1 MKDILKRIHDR
12 LNELYPDTDMSV
24 CIYTDNS
31 WALEENMSTQNHG
44 DTIEELQE
52 LLGIDI

>member
-12 LNELYPDTDMSV
+12 LNKLYPDTDISV

>member
-12 LNELYPDTDMSV
+12 LNELYPDKDMCV

>member
-24 CIYTDNS
+24 CMYTDNS
-31 WALEENMSTQNHG
+31 WSLEENMSTQNHG